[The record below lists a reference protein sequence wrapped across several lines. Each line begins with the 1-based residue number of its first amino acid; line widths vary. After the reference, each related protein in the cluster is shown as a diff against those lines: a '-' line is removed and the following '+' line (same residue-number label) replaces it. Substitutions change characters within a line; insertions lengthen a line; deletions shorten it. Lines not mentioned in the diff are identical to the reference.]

1 MAALKA
7 AFNVES
13 DPGCYILDLAC
24 SPTHQLVAAALSNGK
39 VKVFQAD
46 SNKLS
51 LQKELDGH
59 SGPIGE
65 IGFTG
70 EAQLYSCGGEG
81 AVIGW
86 DTRAGTETER

>member
-7 AFNVES
+7 AFKAES
-13 DPGCYILDLAC
+13 DPGCFILDLAC
-24 SPTHQLVAAALSNGK
+24 SPAHQLVAAALSNGK

-46 SNKLS
+46 SNNLS
-51 LQKELDGH
+51 LQTELGGH

-65 IGFTG
+65 IGFT